1 MTDKLFDELVNEIR
15 EEEIPAEQ
23 VAAARERVWQR
34 LAGSVSLACVEI
46 RPQLTDYAA
55 GRLMESRRLLVD
67 DHLSRCVE
75 CRHALAELKGKQKVV
90 VIPQRRSFRW
100 TGWMS
105 WAAAAA
111 VILMVLYMGRG
122 HFDSWLAPS
131 GPSATIVS
139 LSGDLYRLPEERLPV
154 GSNLQKGDIIRTARG
169 GHAVLKLADGSRI
182 ELNERTELAVHTAWS
197 GATIRLSR
205 GDIMVQAAK
214 QRRGNMRVITH
225 DSIVSVKG
233 TIFSVSSGAA
243 GSLISVLEGSVAVS
257 QSGKEEV
264 LTPGRQSST
273 SHTLKQVAI
282 EDAISWSQDAEKYYS
297 LLADF
302 IRIEE
307 QLADIPGPALR
318 TEALLLPYIPAGT
331 QGYFAVPNLEDRL
344 HHALDLIE
352 EYSLENAVFQE
363 WWASNEGQMLMETLG
378 RIQSFAS
385 LLDEE
390 VVALITEDPVDS
402 DRKIPLLMAHVQP
415 GSEPDLREALDEI
428 FRTGPE
434 APYEIIQDLLLVSG
448 KESHLESI
456 IPLLGSG
463 ASSPFA
469 QEIDNYYQRG
479 VSCLMGMDVSALT
492 AKFQQSLPSQVIG
505 LSNMQYLFFEGGF
518 GSERDEIETT
528 LSFQGP
534 RSGILSWLA
543 PPAAAGSIEYVS
555 TEALAVLSASTRNPR
570 EAFDELLEIIGQN
583 SEFIT
588 RLEEFESMTGIW
600 VDEDI
605 ASSLGT
611 DFTLAVERVSIP
623 IPEWVMV
630 FEVIS
635 PDTLDETVHRL
646 VDAYNQ
652 WLPPEKAEAM
662 LVFTQEIIDGRSWN
676 SLRAEIAPVTLYWT
690 YDSGYLVAAM
700 DRALAD
706 RAIAVRDSGLQL
718 IHSAEFQQRLP
729 ISAGLHNSGLF
740 WFNNNEMLAE
750 MASMVQSPVL
760 SELIDSQ
767 EPCLVMVNAEME
779 EIRVA
784 SRTRLGFA
792 SLFLG
797 SLLTHVPIE
806 QN

>member
-1 MTDKLFDELVNEIR
+1 MTDKIFDELVNEIR

-23 VAAARERVWQR
+23 VATATERVWRR
-34 LAGSVSLACVEI
+34 LAGSVSLACAEI

-75 CRHALAELKGKQKVV
+75 CRHTLAELKGEKKVV
-90 VIPQRRSFRW
+90 VIPQGRSFRW
-100 TGWMS
+100 TGWMH

-122 HFDSWLAPS
+122 HLDSWLATS
-131 GPSATIVS
+131 GPSARVVS
-139 LSGDLYRLPEERLPV
+139 LSGDLYRLPQENLPV
-154 GSNLQKGDIIRTARG
+154 GSTLQKGDVIRTARG
-169 GHAVLKLADGSRI
+169 GRAVLKLNDDSRI
-182 ELNERTELAVHTAWS
+182 ELNERTELAVQTAWS
-197 GATIRLSR
+197 GATIRLNR

-214 QRRGNMRVITH
+214 QGRGHMRVITH

-243 GSLISVLEGSVAVS
+243 GSLVSVLEGSVSVS

-273 SHTLKQVAI
+273 SRAMKQVAI
-282 EDAISWSQDAEKYYS
+282 EDAISWSQDAEKYHS
-297 LLADF
+297 LLAGF

-318 TEALLLPYIPAGT
+318 TEARLLPYIPAGT

-344 HHALDLIE
+344 HHALALIE
-352 EYSLENAVFQE
+352 EYSLESDVFQE
-363 WWASNEGQMLMETLG
+363 WWTSNEGQRLMEALEKTQG
-378 RIQSFAS
+378 FAS
-385 LLDEE
+385 LLGEE
-390 VVALITEDPVDS
+390 VVALIIEDPDDS

-415 GSEPDLREALDEI
+415 GSESALREALDNI
-428 FRTGPE
+428 FSTSPE
-434 APYEIIQDLLLVSG
+434 APYEIIRDLLLVSG
-448 KESHLESI
+448 KKSNLQSI

-469 QEIDNYYQRG
+469 LEIENYYQEG
-479 VSCLMGMDVSALT
+479 VSCLIGIDVNALT
-492 AKFQQSLPSQVIG
+492 TKFQQSLPSQVIG
-505 LSNMQYLFFEGGF
+505 LSNMQYIFSEAGF
-518 GSERDEIETT
+518 SDEQDEIETT

-543 PPAAAGSIEYVS
+543 LPAAAGSIDYIS

-570 EAFDELLEIIGQN
+570 EAFDELLEIIGQDN
-583 SEFIT
+583 EFIT
-588 RLEEFESMTGIW
+588 RLEEFESITGIW

-623 IPEWVMV
+623 IPEWAMV
-630 FEVIS
+630 FEVLSSDI
-635 PDTLDETVHRL
+635 LDETIHRL
-646 VDAYNQ
+646 VDAYNE
-652 WLPPEKAEAM
+652 WLPPEKAESI
-662 LVFTQEIIDGRSWN
+662 LVFTQEIIDGRPWN
-676 SLRAEIAPVTLYWT
+676 SLSTEIAPVTLYWT
-690 YDSGYLVAAM
+690 HDRGYLIAAM
-700 DRALAD
+700 DRALAE

-718 IHSAEFQQRLP
+718 IYSTEFQQRLP
-729 ISAGLHNSGLF
+729 ISAGLHNSGFL
-740 WFNNNEMLAE
+740 WFNSNEVLAE
-750 MASMVQSPVL
+750 MASIIESPAL

-767 EPCLVMVNAEME
+767 EPTLVMVNAEME
-779 EIRVA
+779 KIRVA
-784 SRTRLGFA
+784 SRTHLGFA
-792 SLFLG
+792 NLLLG
-797 SLLTHVPIE
+797 SLFAHDPIQ